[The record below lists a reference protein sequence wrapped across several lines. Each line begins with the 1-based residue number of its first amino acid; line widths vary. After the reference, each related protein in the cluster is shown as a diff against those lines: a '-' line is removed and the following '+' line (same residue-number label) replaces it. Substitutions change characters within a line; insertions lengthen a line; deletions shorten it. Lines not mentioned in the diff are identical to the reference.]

1 MSKSYSFSLQKVF
14 DYRKRVEEKRA
25 VDLSIKRLNLKNE
38 MTDYNLLEEKK
49 EKVLDQHEN
58 NQHREKKLN
67 LYNLKI
73 RKDYIVQVNNELD
86 NQAHKVDEANEKV
99 NESREKLKKAT
110 TDKKILEKLNER
122 KYHEY
127 KKDVKMELNKIDNE
141 IAGRVALTNK
151 TKRLAQ

>member
-25 VDLSIKRLNLKNE
+25 VDLSVNRLNLKNE
-38 MTDYNLLEEKK
+38 MADYNLLEDKK
-49 EKVLDQHEN
+49 EKVL
-58 NQHREKKLN
+58 NQHDENLQRQKRLN
-67 LYNLKI
+67 LNNLKI
-73 RKDYIVQVNNELD
+73 RKDYIVQVNNDLV
-86 NQAHKVDEANEKV
+86 NQANKVDQANEKV

-122 KYHEY
+122 KYQEY
-127 KKDVKMELNKIDNE
+127 KKNVKKELSKIDNE